1 MFNVTVIRG
10 KDIVKVLIM
19 MVIIA
24 VLLKS
29 SVGNMQLKGILKKS
43 VGIDNSFLELGI
55 GYGSNIIKQVQ
66 KDEEIVDEQVEE
78 VENFEEF
85 ALKSVLEIGSNAFRV
100 KEDSNLGQDKK
111 ETSVDTVTIKD
122 TKEEKDLET
131 VKTDLITEV
140 VTENPIK
147 ETYSQEY
154 NGVKIRNETSFDLT
168 EEILNPDS
176 LEIDK
181 SNILIFHTHTC
192 ESYTQSDNFKYDP
205 TRKL

>member
-154 NGVKIRNETSFDLT
+154 NGIKIRNETSFELT
-168 EEILNPDS
+168 DDILNPDS

-192 ESYTQSDNFKYDP
+192 ESYTQSDNYKYEP
-205 TRKL
+205 TRKF